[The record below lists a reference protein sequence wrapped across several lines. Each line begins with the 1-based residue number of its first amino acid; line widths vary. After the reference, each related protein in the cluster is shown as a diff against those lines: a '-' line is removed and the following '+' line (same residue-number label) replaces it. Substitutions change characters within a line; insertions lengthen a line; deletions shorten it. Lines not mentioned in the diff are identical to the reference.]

1 MFAGSSQPGVIDGGN
16 AGGGRRPRIP
26 TYEVGYE
33 RADISLYVEKIEV
46 TEELEGDSDS
56 VSMTVNNYNL
66 DWYNGWRPYLG
77 DRVTVSLGY
86 RGEQFTDPVEFEV
99 DEPTFKIAPDVM
111 ELKGQATPVTQSL
124 RQKYSNAFEEGEA
137 TLPQLAAY
145 VAEKHGLEL
154 VGNIPEIDFRR
165 VTQKNEEDLAWLRK
179 LALKYGV
186 IFKVESCRRLVFA
199 VESELE
205 ALPPVYQISR
215 KLLADDGSTSFKMQ
229 TTDTYR
235 AAQAD
240 YKDPKTNEWM
250 TYEVEST
257 NPEVAT
263 GDVLRITGERF
274 ENVEQLQLR
283 TDEALRK
290 ANSTLVEGTIDLEGE
305 VYWRAGLNIYLPEDP
320 TEFGFLGGKYQV
332 RRVKHTLV
340 PEGGRKQGWRSQL
353 EVRKIFE

>member
-1 MFAGSSQPGVIDGGN
+1 MSYSG
-16 AGGGRRPRIP
+16 
-26 TYEVGYE
+26 
-33 RADISLYVEKIEV
+33 ADISLYVEKIEV

-56 VSMTVNNYNL
+56 VSMTINNYQL
-66 DWYNGWRPYLG
+66 DWYNAWRPRLG
-77 DRVTVSLGY
+77 DRVVVSLGY
-86 RGEQFTDPVEFEV
+86 RNEQFTAPVEFEV

-111 ELKGQATPVTQSL
+111 ELKGQATPVTETL
-124 RQKYSNAFEEGEA
+124 RQKHSEAFEQV
-137 TLPQLAAY
+137 TLAELAEY
-145 VAEKHGLEL
+145 VAGNQGLEL
-154 VGNIPEIDFRR
+154 VGNIPEIEFAR

-179 LALKYGV
+179 LALKYGA
-186 IFKVESCRRLVFA
+186 IFKVESCQRLVFA
-199 VESELE
+199 IERELE
-205 ALPPVYQISR
+205 AMAPVYRISR

-229 TTDTYR
+229 TTDTYK

-240 YKDPKTNEWM
+240 YKDPKSNEWM
-250 TYEVEST
+250 TYEVESD

-290 ANSTLVEGTIDLEGE
+290 ANSTLIEGTIDLEGE
-305 VYWRAGLNIYLPEDP
+305 VYWRAGLNILLLEDP

-340 PEGGRKQGWRSQL
+340 PESGKKQGWRSQL
-353 EVRKIFE
+353 EVRKIFD